1 MTTIT
6 YDIVFVNFYL
16 GLMKILG
23 SVDGKGLL
31 PKDSDPDAVCV
42 LSGKDDDDYC
52 QKAGN
57 LFIAIWVRRVWRHQ
71 RGNQIP

>member
-1 MTTIT
+1 
-6 YDIVFVNFYL
+6 
-16 GLMKILG
+16 MKILG

-31 PKDSDPDAVCV
+31 PKDSDPDAICV

-57 LFIAIWVRRVWRHQ
+57 LFIAI
-71 RGNQIP
+71 